1 MLTVASDRTPE
12 SRVCHTCGY
21 RPSEGDERTTCPADG
36 LVLVRES
43 EHSRAPE
50 DPYLGRTIAG
60 KYAVVGLL
68 GAGGMGAVYRAVQ
81 EPVGREVALKVIRS
95 SSDDRL
101 TVQRRFEMEAGVVA
115 GLTHP
120 NTVTL
125 HDFGV
130 HEDGTLYMVL
140 ELVQGR
146 PLSVEV
152 GQGPMP
158 YGRVVR
164 IVAGVLDALVEAH
177 GLGLVHRDLKPANI
191 MLVQTRWGTERVK
204 VLDFGIAKAV
214 GGEAGAADQLTQTGM
229 VFGTPRYT
237 APEQATGKE
246 IDARTDL
253 YALGVVAWQCLTGST
268 PFDADSTFEILL
280 AHRQQELPPPDPEL
294 GVPEAVTAAVE
305 RALAKAPGDRFPDAR
320 SMADALRA
328 AAGMAVGEEAPAEQA
343 AGAADAGL
351 PATRPAAPAALHH
364 AETVLAEQAGGAS
377 EGAAA
382 EAVPTAPVGS
392 SGWRVALVAAA
403 CVAVLAGA
411 GAWLLAGPG
420 GGPSRPAATGTGP
433 PWAPRPSGEEAA
445 TGGAAEAAA
454 SERVDAGLAAEERAG
469 PVAAAP
475 DAGAPEVAEPR
486 PEKRRRRARVRQTV
500 TRPKPAKPKKR
511 RRDLGEAVR
520 EGVRMEEF

>member
-1 MLTVASDRTPE
+1 
-12 SRVCHTCGY
+12 
-21 RPSEGDERTTCPADG
+21 
-36 LVLVRES
+36 
-43 EHSRAPE
+43 
-50 DPYLGRTIAG
+50 
-60 KYAVVGLL
+60 
-68 GAGGMGAVYRAVQ
+68 
-81 EPVGREVALKVIRS
+81 
-95 SSDDRL
+95 
-101 TVQRRFEMEAGVVA
+101 
-115 GLTHP
+115 
-120 NTVTL
+120 
-125 HDFGV
+125 
-130 HEDGTLYMVL
+130 
-140 ELVQGR
+140 
-146 PLSVEV
+146 
-152 GQGPMP
+152 
-158 YGRVVR
+158 
-164 IVAGVLDALVEAH
+164 
-177 GLGLVHRDLKPANI
+177 